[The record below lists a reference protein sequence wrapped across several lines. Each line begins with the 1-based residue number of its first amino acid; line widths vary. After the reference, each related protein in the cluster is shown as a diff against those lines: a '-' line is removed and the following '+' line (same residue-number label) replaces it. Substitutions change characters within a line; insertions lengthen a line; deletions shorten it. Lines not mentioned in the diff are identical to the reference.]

1 MIPSTNGHPSHG
13 PGALRREP
21 SAARQAGPEAP
32 RRRAWLFPGI
42 VFGLLGTQFG
52 ICGLA
57 IYLANADPS
66 FAIEPDYYRKAVA
79 WDQENA
85 RRHASVALGWQLDF
99 AFADEADALGRRQ
112 LTCSLRDRDGRPIR
126 GATIE
131 VAAFASARGNQ
142 RETWTLDDTGDGS
155 YEAFVTA
162 RRPGLWE
169 LRTTVAAAGHVFVD
183 RRTCEITDSPRSRTR

>member
-1 MIPSTNGHPSHG
+1 MIQSTNGH
-13 PGALRREP
+13 LRQGGVFAGDRL
-21 SAARQAGPEAP
+21 AADPAVP

-66 FAIEPDYYRKAVA
+66 VAIEPDYYRKAVA
-79 WDQENA
+79 WDLENA
-85 RRHASVALGWQLDF
+85 RRHASAALGWQLEFGF
-99 AFADEADALGRRQ
+99 ANEVDALGRRK
-112 LTCSLRDRDGRPIR
+112 LVCSLCDREGQPIR

-142 RETWTLDDTGDGS
+142 RESWKLGETDDGR
-155 YEAFVTA
+155 YEALVPA

-169 LRTTVAAAGHVFVD
+169 LRTTATAAGHVFVD
-183 RRTCEITDSPRSRTR
+183 RRTCEIRDLPRSRTR